1 VREGLGCYRGVGAA
15 GWKAERPV
23 ATVATVETVETKDEA
38 MEDSVG
44 RLLIR

>member
-1 VREGLGCYRGVGAA
+1 MGAA